1 MKFRGGGATRK
12 TAPDSDLT
20 ISHSSAKDNLS
31 PKPLKKTC
39 LEEFYENRYVI
50 LSLTQ
55 NLSILIKNIWHFW
68 WQKCRKTIRHATFT
82 NNLHGSTRK
91 PANSLT
97 LIQSRLLPYV
107 SPAIIVHSAIAAK
120 SLCHSELVSESL
132 NTSTDSGSEAGMT
145 GTESNILHRKVQS
158 DEGSRTPCTPSRHS
172 DGNQSLSMPVNLIRH
187 LWQQKSR
194 KTAFT
199 MAEVLITL
207 GIIGIV
213 AAMTLPSLI
222 GNYQEKQWKVAYK
235 KAYSSMSQAFMR
247 MQANDEF
254 QDMSNLVITNPD
266 IGLEGT
272 AAVGE
277 NFKIMSKYF
286 NTVKTC
292 FDKNQDECWVCEDGQ
307 SGHGADPDW
316 LGCNKSA
323 YAFIDYSGIA
333 WALYSNTEYPI
344 LVDVNG
350 DKRPNRLGQDRF
362 VMLFAS
368 NGSDEVYSG
377 NVNTISPWRDF
388 KYKTRWCPSGNC
400 LYKTWILE

>member
-1 MKFRGGGATRK
+1 M
-12 TAPDSDLT
+12 
-20 ISHSSAKDNLS
+20 
-31 PKPLKKTC
+31 TC
-39 LEEFYENRYVI
+39 HRSFDEKIE
-50 LSLTQ
+50 
-55 NLSILIKNIWHFW
+55 
-68 WQKCRKTIRHATFT
+68 
-82 NNLHGSTRK
+82 
-91 PANSLT
+91 
-97 LIQSRLLPYV
+97 
-107 SPAIIVHSAIAAK
+107 
-120 SLCHSELVSESL
+120 CHPEL
-132 NTSTDSGSEAGMT
+132 DSGSINAYRNNLRSIG
-145 GTESNILHRKVQS
+145 RS
-158 DEGSRTPCTPSRHS
+158 D
-172 DGNQSLSMPVNLIRH
+172 QL
-187 LWQQKSR
+187 SR
-194 KTAFT
+194 KAAFT

-222 GNYQEKQWKVAYK
+222 GKYQEKQWKVAYK
-235 KAYSSMSQAFMR
+235 KSYSSISQAFLR
-247 MQANDEF
+247 MQEDGDFIA
-254 QDMSNLVITNPD
+254 ITPESVVNGVRYSGA
-266 IGLEGT
+266 I
-272 AAVGE
+272 GE
-277 NFKIMSKYF
+277 NFKTMSKYF